1 MKNKKYISITS
12 QTLAEAQKVLVSA
25 NFELEEIWS
34 PDNKEEIQIWSNS
47 KTDALVQLKIVSD
60 EKDASRKDI
69 VNEII
74 DVWYEIRSIREVFD
88 QLIEEEETF
97 ISEEED
103 YLLKFEN
110 KVKATRLEWEQNKM
124 FLALVK
130 VDLHRQNF
138 HCHLVLGHFLLL
150 RGLDLIVQDFG

>member
-1 MKNKKYISITS
+1 M
-12 QTLAEAQKVLVSA
+12 LVSA

-88 QLIEEEETF
+88 QLIEEEETL

-110 KVKATRLEWEQNKM
+110 KVKATRLEWEQNKDKM
-124 FLALVK
+124 EFLYNSNI
-130 VDLHRQNF
+130 DPT
-138 HCHLVLGHFLLL
+138 VLTYL
-150 RGLDLIVQDFG
+150 RLNEDEKERIVN

>member
-88 QLIEEEETF
+88 QLIEEEEIF
-97 ISEEED
+97 ISKEED

-110 KVKATRLEWEQNKM
+110 KVKATRLEWEQNKDKM
-124 FLALVK
+124 EFLYNSNI
-130 VDLHRQNF
+130 DPT
-138 HCHLVLGHFLLL
+138 VLTYL
-150 RGLDLIVQDFG
+150 RLNEDEKERIVN

>member
-47 KTDALVQLKIVSD
+47 ETDALVQLKIVSD

-110 KVKATRLEWEQNKM
+110 KVKATRLEWEQNKDKM
-124 FLALVK
+124 EFLYNSNI
-130 VDLHRQNF
+130 DPT
-138 HCHLVLGHFLLL
+138 VLTYL
-150 RGLDLIVQDFG
+150 RLNEDEKERIVN